1 MAALPND
8 LPDSAIGIAKGGVTV
23 LNNFPTSSLG
33 ETIGSG

>member
-23 LNNFPTSSLG
+23 LNDFPISSLG

>member
-23 LNNFPTSSLG
+23 FSDFPTSSLS

>member
-1 MAALPND
+1 MAALSND

-23 LNNFPTSSLG
+23 FNDFPTSSLG